1 MDIIDEIKASFKKG
15 SNLTK
20 LIYIN
25 LAVFVIIQFIKVIFF
40 LFNSES
46 DFISSVVNQ
55 LAVPADYSALIKKP
69 WTFLSYMFLHVGF
82 LHILFNI
89 LWLYWFGRIF
99 LEYLDGKKLLSIYLL
114 GGFSGAILYI
124 LAYNAFP
131 VFESILPVS
140 VALGASA
147 SVLAIVIAISVY
159 VPNYTVYLLFLG
171 PVKLKYIALF
181 TIVLDII
188 SIAGTNPGGHIA
200 HLGGA
205 LFGWFYIQQFKK
217 GRDIAKG
224 FNRFMDY
231 IFSFFKPAKK
241 MQVTYKRR
249 ASDYDYNKSRAE
261 KQAVIDRILEKISKS
276 GYDSLTKEEKEILFR
291 QSNHN

>member
-25 LAVFVIIQFIKVIFF
+25 LAVYVIIQFIKVIFF

-46 DFISSVVNQ
+46 DFISSVVTQ
-55 LAVPADYSALIKKP
+55 LAVPADFSALLKKP
-69 WTFLSYMFLHVGF
+69 WTMVSYMFLHIGF

-124 LAYNAFP
+124 IAYNAFP
-131 VFESILPVS
+131 VFEDALPVS

-159 VPNYTVYLLFLG
+159 VPNYTVYLLFIG

-181 TIVLDII
+181 TIVLDFI

-205 LFGWFYIQQFKK
+205 LFGWFYIQQFRK
-217 GRDIAKG
+217 GRDIARG

-231 IFSFFKPAKK
+231 IFSFFKPTKK
-241 MQVTYKRR
+241 MQVTYKRH
-249 ASDYDYNKSRAE
+249 ASDYDYNKSRVE